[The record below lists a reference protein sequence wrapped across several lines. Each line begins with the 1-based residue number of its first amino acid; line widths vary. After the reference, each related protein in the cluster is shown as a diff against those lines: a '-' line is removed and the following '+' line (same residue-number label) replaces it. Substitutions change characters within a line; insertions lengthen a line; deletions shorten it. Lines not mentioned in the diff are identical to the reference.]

1 MNRLQKCVEQ
11 GEDGEWPRRTAY
23 ALSPGNLAKP
33 GKDMEWKPLSSFG
46 AAGVV
51 LAACFKR

>member
-51 LAACFKR
+51 LAARFKR